1 MGSNFEGVLVRVSFW
16 KSVIVTVLGLLA
28 SLTFA
33 APGWA
38 QGPTQLLSAPPAEK
52 YAVSPGGVDMRTGTY
67 ASQSDDLSIGSAAG
81 DSVLKLTRI
90 LGYLVVG
97 HNNPFGNFSS
107 NWDIMLTQK
116 RINID
121 QGTTDDHSGVD
132 YQVSVRF
139 GGRSQTFR
147 AYSTIGFTV
156 SSLAGYADLAYT
168 GDRDAGS
175 AIYTYTAGDGTKV
188 VFRAPNGYDCS
199 AQVLCAYASYVLMS
213 DGTKYTLNYENPSPG
228 TLNAVRLKSVA
239 SNRGYA
245 LLFEY
250 GGGGN
255 TVTKACALNL
265 ARAQVSLSGS
275 CPSGVPASSYS
286 YTSLNGT
293 RLSSVTDAAN
303 GIWSFSYAGG
313 GSSMTM
319 GFIKPG
325 ASAPW
330 LTNTIGFGSDI
341 DTVPIEV
348 IGGQSFADGRSYSYS
363 YVNSPQTKASEPLVI
378 AGGSFTDNLGRTSTV
393 AYDFPI
399 MPGTGY
405 LERCHNQGCPWYN
418 VPDDGS
424 APNYYQQTSDP
435 ATITDPL
442 GRTTINN
449 FCDPNAAAGYP
460 ATWQNRC
467 LVSLLQ
473 WTQDP
478 EGGKTYFTWDL
489 ANRNVTSIRKV
500 AKPGSGL
507 ADITTSATYNCA
519 SRPSCAKPTSV
530 TDARGNVTN
539 YSYDATHGG
548 ILSEMGPAPST
559 GAARPLKLYTYVQ
572 KYAYLLSGGS
582 LVPSASPVWLP
593 ASTTECQTVA
603 GSSTAACDGA
613 APQRITAYEY
623 GADGTA
629 DNLLPRGQT
638 ITADGTTLR
647 TCYGYD
653 ALGNKI
659 WETSPRAGL
668 TACN

>member
-1 MGSNFEGVLVRVSFW
+1 MKSSCWYICATIVFTALGVAGPG
-16 KSVIVTVLGLLA
+16 TVA
-28 SLTFA
+28 R
-33 APGWA
+33 A
-38 QGPTQLLSAPPAEK
+38 QNPAQVLSAPPAEK

-67 ASQSDDLSIGSAAG
+67 ASQSDDLSIGSGAG
-81 DSVLKLTRI
+81 DSSLTLTRI
-90 LGYLVVG
+90 LGHLVVG
-97 HNNPFGNFSS
+97 HDNPFGNFSS

-116 RINID
+116 RINLD
-121 QGTTDDHSGVD
+121 QGTTQDQSGVD

-156 SSLAGYADLAYT
+156 ASLAGYADLTYT
-168 GDRDAGS
+168 GDRNAGS

-188 VFRAPNGYDCS
+188 VFRPPSGYDCS
-199 AQVLCAYASYVLMS
+199 AQVLCAYASSVLTP
-213 DGTKYTLNYENPSPG
+213 DGTKYTLNYENPG
-228 TLNAVRLKSVA
+228 TPNTVRLKSVV

-250 GGGGN
+250 GGTGN
-255 TVTKACALNL
+255 YVTKACALNL
-265 ARAQVSLSGS
+265 ARTQVSPSGS
-275 CPSGVPASSYS
+275 CPGTVPATSYS

-293 RLSSVTDAAN
+293 RLATVTDTA
-303 GIWSFSYAGG
+303 GGTWSFSYAGG
-313 GSSMTM
+313 PSGMTM

-325 ASAPW
+325 ASTPW
-330 LTNTIGFGSDI
+330 LTNSISFGMDI
-341 DTVPIEV
+341 DTVPIEI
-348 IGGQSFADGRSYSYS
+348 IGSQSFADGRNYTYN
-363 YVNSPQTKASEPLVI
+363 YVNSPQPKMGEPMVI
-378 AGGSFTDNLGRTSTV
+378 AGGSFTDNIGRTSTV

-405 LERCHNQGCPWYN
+405 LERCHSPGCPWYN
-418 VPDDGS
+418 VPEDGS
-424 APNYYQQTSDP
+424 DPNYYQQTSDP

-449 FCDPNAAAGYP
+449 FCDPNGLANYP

-478 EGGKTYFTWDL
+478 EGGKAHFTWDL

-507 ADITTSATYNCA
+507 ADIVTSATYNC
-519 SRPSCAKPTSV
+519 SYRVSCAKPTSV
-530 TDARGNVTN
+530 TDAKGNVTA
-539 YSYDATHGG
+539 YTHDPSHGG
-548 ILSEMGPAPST
+548 TLSEMAPAPSA
-559 GAARPLKLYTYVQ
+559 GAARPLKLHTYVQ
-572 KYAYLLSGGS
+572 KYAYILAGGS
-582 LVPSASPVWLP
+582 LVPAASPVWLP
-593 ASTTECQTVA
+593 ASLTECQTVA
-603 GSSTAACDGA
+603 GSSTAACDTS
-613 APQRITAYEY
+613 APLRITAYEY

-629 DNLLPRGQT
+629 DNLLLRGQAV
-638 ITADGTTLR
+638 TADGTTLR

-653 ALGNKI
+653 WRGNKI

-668 TACN
+668 AVCQ